1 MAFKVTTTGTA
12 PLNYYGTGFG
22 PVGTVVIHDLGQRR
36 LVHPV
41 TLLDLELEFTS
52 EELYNSTNLQS
63 AIAAGHLNAFDQ
75 NNIQI
80 TAPDFDKSS
89 PHSLGDHIDTIISS
103 PVGPETNQSLSGQNV
118 GSTIT
123 YTGTNWVNT
132 PFSYRHVQGIASTS
146 WTVVHNLG
154 RYPSAVTVVDSGDTI
169 VEGAVTYNSLNQLT
183 IDFSSAFGGKAYIV

>member
-41 TLLDLELEFTS
+41 TNLNLETEFSS
-52 EELYNSTNLQS
+52 EELYNSAHLQS
-63 AIAAGHLNAFDQ
+63 AINLGHITALDQ
-75 NNIQI
+75 NDIPI

-89 PHSLGDHIDTIISS
+89 PHSLGDHIDTIITS
-103 PVGPETNQSLSGQNV
+103 PSGPESNQSISGHNT
-118 GSTIT
+118 GNTIT

-132 PFSYRHVQGIASTS
+132 PFSYRHSQGVASAS
-146 WTVVHNLG
+146 WSVTHNLG
-154 RYPSAVTVVDSGDTI
+154 RYPSAVTVIDSGGTI
-169 VEGAVTYNSLNQLT
+169 VEGAITYNSLNQITL
-183 IDFSSAFGGKAYIV
+183 DFSSAFGGKAYII